1 MKRFLLFVILLLP
14 CLARAQSG
22 AVGTFFERYA
32 AADGFTSVQLEPRMM
47 RMMSRQ
53 AADRGD
59 EKLAQLL
66 GDIRFIRIVA
76 LKGGDA
82 DRFVDDAER
91 AIARA
96 GLPLV
101 TSSTEDGQ
109 TTRFYLRE
117 ARLTDNSELVM
128 ITYGAKETVVVNI
141 YGAFDLRQV
150 MRLSSIRPQ

>member
-1 MKRFLLFVILLLP
+1 MRRSIHDLRLSYPAAVIRSIGYV
-14 CLARAQSG
+14 CA
-22 AVGTFFERYA
+22 
-32 AADGFTSVQLEPRMM
+32 SV
-47 RMMSRQ
+47 
-53 AADRGD
+53 
-59 EKLAQLL
+59 
-66 GDIRFIRIVA
+66 
-76 LKGGDA
+76 
-82 DRFVDDAER
+82 
-91 AIARA
+91 RA

-101 TSSTEDGQ
+101 ISTTEEGQ

>member
-22 AVGTFFERYA
+22 AVGTFFERY

-109 TTRFYLRE
+109 TSRFHLCE

>member
-1 MKRFLLFVILLLP
+1 MKRLLLLFLLLP

-22 AVGTFFERYA
+22 SVEAFFGRYA

-47 RMMSRQ
+47 RLMSRQ

-59 EKLAQLL
+59 AKLAQLL
-66 GDIRFIRIVA
+66 GDIRFIRIIA
-76 LKGGDA
+76 LKGGDGEA
-82 DRFVDDAER
+82 LVADAER
-91 AIARA
+91 AVERG

-128 ITYGAKETVVVNI
+128 ISAGTKETVVVNI

-150 MRLSSIRPQ
+150 MRLSTIRPQ

>member
-1 MKRFLLFVILLLP
+1 MFRYAQSLLLSHDE
-14 CLARAQSG
+14 AED
-22 AVGTFFERYA
+22 AVHDP
-32 AADGFTSVQLEPRMM
+32 DGFTSVQLEPRMM

-82 DRFVDDAER
+82 ERFVDDAEQ

>member
-1 MKRFLLFVILLLP
+1 MKRLLLLLILLLP
-14 CLARAQSG
+14 CLAKAQSA
-22 AVGTFFERYA
+22 AVGTFFGRYA

-82 DRFVDDAER
+82 ERFVDDAEQ

-101 TSSTEDGQ
+101 TSSTENGQ